1 MPDRTIEHYHQYAGH
16 YQTQYDSIAAQDVHA
31 DWSKWLTEQSPGYA
45 LDVGAGSGRD
55 AHWLVQQGW
64 RVTAVEPARALR
76 ERGRLITGN
85 RVRWVDTRLPALEGL
100 EKPAAGYD
108 LVLLSA
114 VWMHLEHAERPHAFL
129 RLSEL
134 LSATGRL
141 IITLRFGPS
150 DPERPMYS
158 VSVEELVEFAHLHGL
173 VASELSTTNSPD
185 QLQRTN
191 VSWKTVCIQVAQE
204 ERG

>member
-1 MPDRTIEHYHQYAGH
+1 MPDRTIAHYHQHAEH

-31 DWSKWLTEQSPGYA
+31 DWSEWLASCRPGSA

-55 AHWLVQQGW
+55 AHWLAQKGW
-64 RVTAVEPARALR
+64 QVTAVEPARALR
-76 ERGRLITGN
+76 ERGHLLTGD
-85 RVRWVDTRLPALEGL
+85 RVCWVDTRLPALDGL
-100 EKPAAGYD
+100 EKPTAGYD

-114 VWMHLEHAERPHAFL
+114 VWMHLEHAERSHAFL

-134 LSATGRL
+134 LSVTGRL

-150 DPERPMYS
+150 DPKRPMYS
-158 VSVEELVEFAHLHGL
+158 VSVEELIELAHLRGL
-173 VASELSTTNSPD
+173 VASVLSTTNSPD

-204 ERG
+204 TRE